1 MSEIKSRP
9 SAYNKIPFEFQVAL
23 GQFPRYSSNN
33 KFGFN
38 NAVGT
43 TQEEI
48 WNVGG
53 IESYLSSAQTMNIV
67 STSTNDDGSP
77 VGTGA
82 RTLTINGLDNSWLPV
97 QETITLNG
105 QTNVLTS
112 NSYLRVFRMVVN
124 TAGSTGSNVGTI
136 TAKASTATTTHAQI
150 DPTNNQTLKI
160 NFSVSA
166 NKYCLITYA
175 ELGVAKAD
183 DSQIRFKI
191 RPFGEVFQTK
201 RMLNLFETTVGFS
214 NFEPILV
221 PPKSDITITALS
233 AAGGVSVSANIDY
246 YLIDSLEI
254 TG

>member
-1 MSEIKSRP
+1 MPVEKSRP
-9 SAYNKIPFEFQVAL
+9 SAYASIPFETQVAL
-23 GQFPRYSSNN
+23 GQFPRYQSNN

-43 TQEEI
+43 SQEEI

-53 IESYLSSAQTMNIV
+53 IEAYLSTAETMNIV

-82 RTLTINGLDNSWLPV
+82 RTLTISGLNNDWLLV

-105 QTNVLTS
+105 QTNVLTT
-112 NSYLRVFRMVVN
+112 NAYLRVFRMVVN

-136 TAKASTATTTHAQI
+136 TATASTAATVHAQI
-150 DPTNNQTLKI
+150 SPTDNQTLKI
-160 NFSVSA
+160 NFSVPA
-166 NKYCLITYA
+166 NKYALITYA
-175 ELGVAKAD
+175 ELGTAKAD
-183 DSQIRFKI
+183 DSQVRFKI

-201 RMLNLFETTVGFS
+201 RILNLFQNIVSFS
-214 NFEPILV
+214 GFEPILV

-233 AAGGVSVSANIDY
+233 ISGGISVSANIDY
-246 YLIDSLEI
+246 YLIDSVEI